1 MATRFVNITDDD
13 VEIFIEGEENEN
25 TRKKTRQDISLI
37 VSFIASEKQTNES
50 FEIEQLSPEELD
62 GHLSKF
68 LLAVRKKNGDEFEP
82 TTLRGFLSS
91 VERYRKKRRYSESIL
106 TGQHFATTRG
116 TLASRSRNNLSAK
129 EREINYAKHHA
140 LINKR
145 LTLFTKRVQW
155 A

>member
-1 MATRFVNITDDD
+1 MKIQ
-13 VEIFIEGEENEN
+13 E
-25 TRKKTRQDISLI
+25 KKKRQDISLI

-50 FEIEQLSPEELD
+50 FEIQQLSPEELD

-91 VERYRKKRRYSESIL
+91 VERYLKKRRYSESIL
-106 TGQHFATTRG
+106 TGQHFATTRD
-116 TLASRSRNNLSAK
+116 TLKSKQKNLSAK
-129 EREINYAKHHA
+129 EREINHAKHHA
-140 LINKR
+140 LLNKR

>member
-1 MATRFVNITDDD
+1 MATRFVNITDED
-13 VEIFIEGEENEN
+13 VETFIEGEENEN

-68 LLAVRKKNGDEFEP
+68 LLASRK
-82 TTLRGFLSS
+82 
-91 VERYRKKRRYSESIL
+91 
-106 TGQHFATTRG
+106 
-116 TLASRSRNNLSAK
+116 
-129 EREINYAKHHA
+129 KHHA
-140 LINKR
+140 LLNKR

>member
-1 MATRFVNITDDD
+1 MFSPLPGTGFLQNNCFFGGQKVFCQTFFTSMATRFMNITDDD

-91 VERYRKKRRYSESIL
+91 VERYLKKVD
-106 TGQHFATTRG
+106 TVNQF
-116 TLASRSRNNLSAK
+116 
-129 EREINYAKHHA
+129 
-140 LINKR
+140 
-145 LTLFTKRVQW
+145 
-155 A
+155 

>member
-13 VEIFIEGEENEN
+13 VETFIEGAENEN

-68 LLAVRKKNGDEFEP
+68 FFGCKE
-82 TTLRGFLSS
+82 
-91 VERYRKKRRYSESIL
+91 
-106 TGQHFATTRG
+106 
-116 TLASRSRNNLSAK
+116 K
-129 EREINYAKHHA
+129 ER
-140 LINKR
+140 
-145 LTLFTKRVQW
+145 
-155 A
+155 